1 MFSLV
6 KWLLSLSKHARP
18 LLVRLENRLA
28 FTFLFVEGSRTMVL
42 LRYSL

>member
-1 MFSLV
+1 MFFLM

-18 LLVRLENRLA
+18 LLVRLEDRLA
-28 FTFLFVEGSRTMVL
+28 FYVSVFEGSRTIVL